1 MFNWIKTRKS
11 NNIPDIRATSFASF
25 TGGSPSVHPNKLLWR
40 LENLYAPNR
49 SCGANAGQTEEG
61 TRTEKRVLF
70 PSFFSFQQITNKL
83 LLISKGSLGG
93 ATRPCSQSHFISL
106 AGSGL
111 HANCFNVWDSGK
123 YTKRGD
129 HYERGTA
136 GQWHEFGPIVDAHG
150 WGGGCEHG
158 RPEVRLPNHPIFNAF
173 LRSTP
178 KSPICH
184 VSITLSP
191 CTSSPLSPVHYIIL
205 QFKWQIKN
213 SPIST
218 VFILSASISQVY
230 ASCFN
235 PHWCLVFARSGVGL
249 ARAHYE
255 KQPPSNLRKSNFFH
269 FVLALY
275 DRQGQP
281 VEIERTAFVD
291 FVEKEKVSAT
301 PEYRF
306 EFSP

>member
-1 MFNWIKTRKS
+1 MPTQDVLKKESGLLFLFFVFFF
-11 NNIPDIRATSFASF
+11 SFRQI
-25 TGGSPSVHPNKLLWR
+25 PNKLPR
-40 LENLYAPNR
+40 LSE
-49 SCGANAGQTEEG
+49 GA
-61 TRTEKRVLF
+61 
-70 PSFFSFQQITNKL
+70 
-83 LLISKGSLGG
+83 LGET
-93 ATRPCSQSHFISL
+93 TRPRSHSHFISL

-111 HANCFNVWDSGK
+111 YANCFNVWDSGK

-136 GQWHEFGPIVDAHG
+136 GQWHEYGPIVDAHG

-213 SPIST
+213 SPMFS
-218 VFILSASISQVY
+218 FYLHLSISQVY
-230 ASCFN
+230 ACCFN
-235 PHWCLVFARSGVGL
+235 PHWCLVFPRSGVGL

-281 VEIERTAFVD
+281 VEIERTTYVD
-291 FVEKEKVSAT
+291 FVEKDKVSAT
-301 PEYRF
+301 LEYCF

>member
-1 MFNWIKTRKS
+1 MFNWIKKRLIS
-11 NNIPDIRATSFASF
+11 LLFARRVSL
-25 TGGSPSVHPNKLLWR
+25 HPRERISIYPTELLGEAWES
-40 LENLYAPNR
+40 L
-49 SCGANAGQTEEG
+49 
-61 TRTEKRVLF
+61 RTESFMWCQRRTYWRRSRDCF
-70 PSFFSFQQITNKL
+70 FFSSFSSSLFDKSQTNSHDYPKGL
-83 LLISKGSLGG
+83 LERRRALAHTLISSLW
-93 ATRPCSQSHFISL
+93 L
-106 AGSGL
+106 EVGL
-111 HANCFNVWDSGK
+111 YANCFNVWDSGK

-136 GQWHEFGPIVDAHG
+136 GQWHEYGPIVDAHG

-213 SPIST
+213 SPMFS
-218 VFILSASISQVY
+218 FYLHLSISQVY
-230 ASCFN
+230 ACCFN
-235 PHWCLVFARSGVGL
+235 PHWCLVFPRSGVGL

-255 KQPPSNLRKSNFFH
+255 KQPPSNLRKSNFSTSSWRFMT
-269 FVLALY
+269 
-275 DRQGQP
+275 DRDSQWRSKGQLMWTLWK
-281 VEIERTAFVD
+281 RT
-291 FVEKEKVSAT
+291 K
-301 PEYRF
+301 
-306 EFSP
+306 

>member
-1 MFNWIKTRKS
+1 MWCQRRTDWIR
-11 NNIPDIRATSFASF
+11 
-25 TGGSPSVHPNKLLWR
+25 
-40 LENLYAPNR
+40 NR
-49 SCGANAGQTEEG
+49 DWELG
-61 TRTEKRVLF
+61 V
-70 PSFFSFQQITNKL
+70 FFSSSSFQQITNKL
-83 LLISKGSLGG
+83 LLISEGSLGET
-93 ATRPCSQSHFISL
+93 TRPCSQSHFISL

-136 GQWHEFGPIVDAHG
+136 GQWHEFGPIVVAHG

-291 FVEKEKVSAT
+291 FVEKDKVSAT
-301 PEYRF
+301 PEYRY
-306 EFSP
+306 EFSPKTSRARSWETRAP